1 MRAASGTLI
10 ALLNSGA
17 EFQVADLLTITQ
29 SNGTVTR
36 LTSADFDVTANSH
49 TYLSSGPK
57 FSRTKTKLIIGLEVD
72 SMTLSLYCD
81 PVVDLLA
88 GIPWPAAAINGALDG
103 ARVVVEK
110 AFMGS
115 LGWGDTTPGTF
126 IVFSGQI
133 ATITPSRQQIDLEV
147 KSDLTL
153 LDAQMPRNL
162 YQPGCVHSLYDSGCT
177 LSKAAFTDA
186 GTVTSGSTLSAVHFT
201 SAKATGYYDL
211 GTLLWLT
218 GPNSGA
224 LVTVQHF
231 TTGGIAALQVNL
243 KAVPVVGDTFSI
255 SPGCS
260 KTLAVCIGTFSNSA
274 HFRGFPF
281 VPLPESAT

>member
-1 MRAASGTLI
+1 MRAASGALI
-10 ALLNSGA
+10 ALLNNSS

-29 SNGTVTR
+29 INGAITR
-36 LTSADFDVTANSH
+36 LTSADFDVIANSH

-57 FSRTKTKLIIGLEVD
+57 FSRSMTKLIIGLEVD
-72 SMTLSLYCD
+72 SMTLTMYCD
-81 PVVDLLA
+81 PVNDLLG
-88 GIPWPAAAINGALDG
+88 GIPWPAAAVNGALDG

-115 LGWGDTTPGTF
+115 GGWGDTTPGTF
-126 IVFSGQI
+126 IVFSGQV
-133 ATITPSRQQIDLEV
+133 ATLTPSRQQIDLEV

-153 LDAQMPRNL
+153 LDLQMPRNL
-162 YQPGCVHSLYDSGCT
+162 YQAGCVHSLYDSGCT
-177 LSKAAFTDA
+177 LVKATFTDA
-186 GTVTSGSTLSAVHFT
+186 GTVTSGSTLQTVNFT

-218 GPNSGA
+218 GANAGA

-231 TTGGIAALQVNL
+231 VTGGIVTLQVNL
-243 KAVPVVGDTFSI
+243 IAVPAIGDTFSI
-255 SPGCS
+255 APGCS
-260 KTLAVCIGTFSNSA
+260 KTQAVCSGTFGNLG
-274 HFRGFPF
+274 HFRGFPY